1 MIKVEHIYKIFGEK
15 PQEAIRLVKEGKSK
29 EEIKRTKNI
38 NKTLSRLIIYIFLI
52 LISIVIAWPLI
63 WMVTN
68 AVKTSKE
75 IWTFPPIFWP
85 AIPQWQNFPV
95 AWFGAPFTRY
105 FFNSFPVFF
114 YFLKTLF
121 CLTKWADAK
130 FWNSRPNNF
139 NSWFN

>member
-52 LISIVIAWPLI
+52 LISIVIAWPFI

-75 IWTFPPIFWP
+75 IWTFPP
-85 AIPQWQNFPV
+85 NFLASNTPM
-95 AWFGAPFTRY
+95 
-105 FFNSFPVFF
+105 
-114 YFLKTLF
+114 
-121 CLTKWADAK
+121 AK
-130 FWNSRPNNF
+130 FPCSLVWCSLHSLF
-139 NSWFN
+139 L